1 MKLVRLK
8 LANVGAIADG
18 DYALV
23 DRRTGRPLDVVI
35 VTGGPASG
43 KTTLLEAI
51 IAAKE
56 GVGAYG
62 PPPDGSRLLRSGKSS
77 GRIEATWWLSAQE
90 VERAELR
97 EPAARTVL
105 ELRSE
110 GRARSRHDSRLERLF
125 ASYSH
130 DADVGKVDYFPDN
143 RQLVVR
149 SWSPMAPP
157 LSEQAEARERLG
169 RDPDKYA
176 PVIRSFVDLAVEQG
190 LRANAALAERGIAL
204 RLSAP
209 DAFGPL
215 RAAIARILPD
225 LRFAAVEPRD
235 GAPRVLFERRDG
247 TQVALERLSA
257 FEQQGVL
264 FAVSFWRIGLEHS
277 LVLVDEPELHVH
289 PREQARFLR
298 AIVGLGSDNQVIVAT
313 GSEAIVQEA
322 TPWQLVDLSIAPAV
336 TVHERYGRDHT

>member
-8 LANVGAIADG
+8 LANVGAIVDG
-18 DYALV
+18 EYALV

-43 KTTLLEAI
+43 RTTFLEAI

-62 PPPDGSRLLRSGKSS
+62 PPPDGSRLLRSGASS

-90 VERAELR
+90 VERAGLR

-110 GRARSRHDSRLERLF
+110 GRARSRHDPRLETLF

-130 DADVGKVDYFPDN
+130 DSSLGKVDYFPDN
-143 RQLVVR
+143 RQLVVA
-149 SWSPMAPP
+149 SWRPMAPP
-157 LSEQAEARERLG
+157 LSEQAEAKARLG

-176 PVIRSFVDLAVEQG
+176 PVIRVFVDLAIEQG

-225 LRFAAVEPRD
+225 VRFASVDARD
-235 GAPRVLFERRDG
+235 GAPQVLFERRDG
-247 TQVALERLSA
+247 SHVRLDRLSA

-289 PREQARFLR
+289 PREHARFLR
-298 AIVGLGSDNQVIVAT
+298 AIVGLGTDNQVIVAT

-322 TPWQLVDLSIAPAV
+322 TPWQLVDLSVAV
-336 TVHERYGRDHT
+336 RVNESETAGHRA